1 MSRQA
6 LTLIVAGAG
15 TFLAL
20 LVAAFVP
27 VPYVALTPGP
37 TLNTLS
43 TANGHQLVAIEGHR
57 VYPTSGHLNMVTVSF
72 IGGPGTRFDIFAAL
86 QAWLSPQDAVVP
98 EREIFPPGQ
107 TQQQVLRADERLPQG
122 VGLQFRQ
129 GQGHRRGHRAVRRF
143 ISRALA
149 VARHRADGRS
159 LRDDVQRPAGS
170 ALDEFDA
177 NPCYVRQIV
186 CCFDAVEHGGITWAG
201 SVRFDIGG
209 LDQFSILLDLSAEES
224 IELR

>member
-72 IGGPGTRFDIFAAL
+72 LGGPGPRFDIFAAR

-107 TQQQVLRADERLPQG
+107 TQQQVLRTDTEQMVNSQQTATAAALCQLRIRSATIDTVTSTIRGLPAAT
-122 VGLQFRQ
+122 VL
-129 GQGHRRGHRAVRRF
+129 RRGDVIAAVDGT
-143 ISRALA
+143 A
-149 VARHRADGRS
+149 VT
-159 LRDDVQRPAGS
+159 
-170 ALDEFDA
+170 
-177 NPCYVRQIV
+177 C
-186 CCFDAVEHGGITWAG
+186 
-201 SVRFDIGG
+201 
-209 LDQFSILLDLSAEES
+209 
-224 IELR
+224 

>member
-107 TQQQVLRADERLPQG
+107 TQQQVQQQPELLM
-122 VGLQFRQ
+122 
-129 GQGHRRGHRAVRRF
+129 
-143 ISRALA
+143 
-149 VARHRADGRS
+149 
-159 LRDDVQRPAGS
+159 RP
-170 ALDEFDA
+170 
-177 NPCYVRQIV
+177 
-186 CCFDAVEHGGITWAG
+186 
-201 SVRFDIGG
+201 
-209 LDQFSILLDLSAEES
+209 
-224 IELR
+224 